1 MIIFD
6 VLNAIKQE
14 NQLIKTFNKQE
25 MNLNVVNRASDSH
38 CVTLIG
44 QWFEIVHFRVFFCDN
59 ILIIL
64 ISHIF

>member
-6 VLNAIKQE
+6 VLNGIKQE
-14 NQLIKTFNKQE
+14 NQFIKSFTKQE
-25 MNLNVVNRASDSH
+25 MNLKVVNRASDSH

-44 QWFEIVHFRVFFCDN
+44 LWFEIVHFRVFFCDN
-59 ILIIL
+59 IKIIL